1 MENKIKQTIKKY
13 NLIEKNDKVL
23 VAVSGG
29 PDSLSLLN
37 ILHDL
42 GYNLCVAHVNHGL
55 RENAK
60 IDEEFVKKFCKEKNI
75 PCFVKKINLK
85 DNLNGMS
92 TEEAGRKERYD
103 FFEKV
108 LKEQGCTKI
117 ATAHNSNDNVETVIM
132 NMIRGSGLSGLKGI
146 EPIRANIIR
155 PLIETSRK
163 EIEEYCEEKKLN
175 PRHDESND
183 ETMYT
188 RNKVRIELIPYI
200 EKNINSNV
208 INNITRMSKII
219 SDEERFILEMVEN
232 AYNDIVLKEDEGHV
246 ICSLKIFNKLD
257 IVLKRRLILKM
268 IIKVLGNAK
277 DIEKV
282 HVDDVVKLCQ
292 NNVGGKFLTPNKNIK
307 ISVLQG
313 KIKFEKVNL
322 EGGANEKTI

>member
-1 MENKIKQTIKKY
+1 MKNKVKQTIEKY
-13 NLIEKNDKVL
+13 NLIEENDKIL

-42 GYNLCVAHVNHGL
+42 GYDLCVAHVNHGL
-55 RENAK
+55 RENAQ
-60 IDEEFVKKFCKEKNI
+60 IDEEFVEKFCKEKSI
-75 PCFVKKINLK
+75 PCYIKKIKLKEEMELDVNLK
-85 DNLNGMS
+85 GMS
-92 TEEAGRKERYD
+92 TEEAGRKIRYD
-103 FFEKV
+103 FF
-108 LKEQGCTKI
+108 KEILEEQKCTKI

-132 NMIRGSGLSGLKGI
+132 NVFRGSGMSGLKGI
-146 EPIRANIIR
+146 EPIRGNIIR
-155 PLIETSRK
+155 PLIETTRR
-163 EIEEYCEEKKLN
+163 EIEDYCTENELK

-183 ETMYT
+183 ETVYT
-188 RNKVRIELIPYI
+188 RNKVRLELIPYI

-208 INNITRMSKII
+208 VNNITRMSKII
-219 SDEERFILEMVEN
+219 SEEERFILDMVEE
-232 AYNDIVLKEDEGHV
+232 AYNKIVLKEEKNIV
-246 ICSLKIFNKLD
+246 ICKLKLFNELD
-257 IVLKRRLILKM
+257 VVIRKRLILKM

-313 KIKFEKVNL
+313 KVKFERIVN
-322 EGGANEKTI
+322 

>member
-1 MENKIKQTIKKY
+1 M
-13 NLIEKNDKVL
+13 IEENDKIL

-42 GYNLCVAHVNHGL
+42 GYDLCVAHVNHGL
-55 RENAK
+55 RENAQ
-60 IDEEFVKKFCKEKNI
+60 IDEEFVEKFCKEKSI
-75 PCFVKKINLK
+75 PCYIKKIKLKEEMELDVNLK
-85 DNLNGMS
+85 GMS
-92 TEEAGRKERYD
+92 TEEAGRKIRYD
-103 FFEKV
+103 FF
-108 LKEQGCTKI
+108 KEILEEQKCTKI

-132 NMIRGSGLSGLKGI
+132 NVFRGSGMSGLKGI
-146 EPIRANIIR
+146 EPIRGNIIR
-155 PLIETSRK
+155 PLIETTRR
-163 EIEEYCEEKKLN
+163 EIEDYCTENELK

-183 ETMYT
+183 ETVYT
-188 RNKVRIELIPYI
+188 RNKVRLELIPYI

-208 INNITRMSKII
+208 VNNITRMSKII
-219 SDEERFILEMVEN
+219 SEEERFILDMVEE
-232 AYNDIVLKEDEGHV
+232 AYNKIVLKEEKNIV
-246 ICSLKIFNKLD
+246 ICKLKLFNELD
-257 IVLKRRLILKM
+257 VVIRKRLILKM

-313 KIKFEKVNL
+313 KVKFERIVN
-322 EGGANEKTI
+322 